1 LSFRPPRRDFAGNIP
16 NDLITSILVALA
28 AVIASDLLDGIGQG
42 VVVILF
48 SLFFRSANQR
58 EVDIASVIARY

>member
-1 LSFRPPRRDFAGNIP
+1 LSFRPPRRDFAGDIP

-28 AVIASDLLDGIGQG
+28 AVASDLLDGIGQG

>member
-1 LSFRPPRRDFAGNIP
+1 MSFRPPRRDFAGDIP

-28 AVIASDLLDGIGQG
+28 AVASDLLDGIGQG

-48 SLFFRSANQR
+48 SLLFRSANQR

>member
-1 LSFRPPRRDFAGNIP
+1 LSFRPPRRDFAGDIP

-28 AVIASDLLDGIGQG
+28 AVASDLLDGIGQG

-48 SLFFRSANQR
+48 SLLFRSANQR

>member
-1 LSFRPPRRDFAGNIP
+1 LSFRPPRRDFAGDIP

-48 SLFFRSANQR
+48 SLLF
-58 EVDIASVIARY
+58 